1 MKRWNLDT
9 CSRLQENTNNLPNP
23 LEVAHDTNQV
33 YFIMITLK
41 QKNHYMKHQVAI
53 LDAIIKKYEPS
64 DLCVHLPT
72 DHELFE
78 DSCNFIGLRHEIFE
92 LKNTL
97 ENMIRYNEYIIKSTG
112 EE

>member
-9 CSRLQENTNNLPNP
+9 CSRLQENTKYLPIP

-64 DLCVHLPT
+64 EKCILLPT

-78 DSCNFIGLRHEIFE
+78 DSCKFIGLRYELSE

-97 ENMIRYNEYIIKSTG
+97 ENMIRYNEYIIEKTG